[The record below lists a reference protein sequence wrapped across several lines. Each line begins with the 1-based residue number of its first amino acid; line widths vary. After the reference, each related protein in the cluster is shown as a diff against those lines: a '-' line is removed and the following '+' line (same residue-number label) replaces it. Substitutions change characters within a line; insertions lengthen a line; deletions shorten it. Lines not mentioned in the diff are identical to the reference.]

1 MASAE
6 LRDTRRR
13 IRSVQAIQKI
23 TRAMELIAA
32 SRIPKASARVL
43 ASKPYTSKLIEVI
56 QNLGAAGAN
65 TAHVLLARREVA
77 NVGVVVVSSDRGL
90 AGAYASTIIR
100 MAEQRII
107 DLRREGKDVRI
118 FAIGKKAQTYFRY
131 RGYRIERSF
140 LSVTDTPGYG
150 DARAVANSVMGAYA
164 SGDVDAVE
172 AFFSRFQSA
181 MTQVPTR
188 YDLLPIQPPAP
199 DATGTT
205 ATGTT
210 ATGTTASSAG
220 TAPIPVA
227 YSYEPSPAEI
237 LDRLLPRYVEAIV
250 FNMLL
255 EASASEHSARRRAMK
270 AATDNADD
278 LIRSLTMSANRARQ
292 ADITTE
298 ISEIVGGAE
307 ALAASR

>member
-32 SRIPKASARVL
+32 SRIPKASSRVL
-43 ASKPYTSKLIEVI
+43 ASQPYTAKLIEVI
-56 QNLGAAGAN
+56 QNLGGAGSSGS
-65 TAHVLLARREVA
+65 HVLLSQREVSD
-77 NVGVVVVSSDRGL
+77 VGVVVVSSDRGL

-164 SGDVDAVE
+164 SGEVDAVE

-188 YDLLPIQPPAP
+188 YDLLPIQAP
-199 DATGTT
+199 ERHVRRPGRLNRQRQR
-205 ATGTT
+205 
-210 ATGTTASSAG
+210 AG
-220 TAPIPVA
+220 TPLPVV
-227 YSYEPSPAEI
+227 
-237 LDRLLPRYVEAIV
+237 LHL
-250 FNMLL
+250 
-255 EASASEHSARRRAMK
+255 
-270 AATDNADD
+270 
-278 LIRSLTMSANRARQ
+278 
-292 ADITTE
+292 
-298 ISEIVGGAE
+298 
-307 ALAASR
+307 

>member
-32 SRIPKASARVL
+32 SRIPRASSRVL
-43 ASKPYTSKLIEVI
+43 ASKPYTAKLIEVI
-56 QNLGAAGAN
+56 QNLGAAGAS
-65 TAHVLLARREVA
+65 TSHALLERRDVRD
-77 NVGVVVVSSDRGL
+77 VGVVVVSSDRGL

-188 YDLLPIQPPAP
+188 YDLLPIQPPTPEARSTEDAP
-199 DATGTT
+199 TT
-205 ATGTT
+205 AGGT
-210 ATGTTASSAG
+210 
-220 TAPIPVA
+220 PPLPVV
-227 YSYEPSPAEI
+227 YSYEPSPVEI

-278 LIRSLTMSANRARQ
+278 LIRALTMSANRARQ

-307 ALAASR
+307 ALAEAR